1 MALGFS
7 EHGRRRL
14 WVALAG
20 VVVAAAMSDV
30 AAFGQVAASGPVTS
44 GLRPS
49 ISATTDWPAYLNGP
63 RHRSYAPAQT
73 AIRPATV
80 PSLIRKWRYLQ
91 PSGFFASPT
100 VADGAVFIGSNTGW
114 FYKFRETTGA
124 VMGRR
129 FLGLQPAL
137 ECPATGFVSTA
148 TISVNPKNHRD
159 TVYVAGPD
167 GYLYA
172 LNASDLAVQWK
183 SVIAIPSATVNDYY
197 NWSSPTVANGK
208 VYIGVSSNCDSP
220 LVRGGVIA
228 FDQGSGKQV
237 AEFFT
242 VPAGSGN
249 AGGSVWSSVAV
260 AADGNVF
267 ASTGNGPDNAQRLAY
282 SESIVKLSP
291 TLRVLGSFKVPAS
304 QVIGDG
310 DFGASPIIFGKYVG
324 ACNKNGIFYLLN
336 RATMKVRWEKR
347 VGAPADTAECIA
359 SPAYNGNFLYLAANT
374 VTIKG
379 VRYPGSV
386 QERRPDSGALVW
398 QTGLPNGV
406 LGSLALDGGGV
417 LAVGT
422 YDFSSPNATYLIAA
436 RSGRILRTVGHGM
449 DFAQNVFAGNWLFT
463 ANDNGLYAFAV
474 RK

>member
-1 MALGFS
+1 MAFL
-7 EHGRRRL
+7 EHGRRRRL
-14 WVALAG
+14 WGALAG
-20 VVVAAAMSDV
+20 ALVAAAMSDV
-30 AAFGQVAASGPVTS
+30 VAYGQVAAPGPETS
-44 GLRPS
+44 GSRTSL
-49 ISATTDWPAYLNGP
+49 SATADWPAYLDGP
-63 RHRSYAPAQT
+63 LHTSYAPAQR
-73 AIRPATV
+73 AITPASAPNLV
-80 PSLIRKWRYLQ
+80 RKWRYLQ
-91 PSGFFASPT
+91 PSGFYASPT

-114 FYKFRETTGA
+114 FYKFKEATGT

-129 FLGLQPAL
+129 YLGLQPAL

-148 TISVNPKNHRD
+148 TIAASPTTHRD

-228 FDQGSGKQV
+228 FDQGSGKKL
-237 AEFFT
+237 AHFFT
-242 VPAGSGN
+242 VPAGSAN

-260 AADGNVF
+260 AANGDVF
-267 ASTGNGPDNAQRLAY
+267 ASTGNGPGNAERLSY

-291 TLRVLGSFKVPAS
+291 MLRVLGSFKVPAS
-304 QVIGDG
+304 QVIADG
-310 DFGASPIIFGKYVG
+310 DFGGSPIVFGKYVG

-336 RATMKVRWEKR
+336 RATMKVRWQKR
-347 VGAPADTAECIA
+347 VGASADTAECIA
-359 SPAYNGNFLYLAANT
+359 TPAYNGDFLYLAANA
-374 VTIKG
+374 VTING

-386 QERRPDSGALVW
+386 EERRPGSGALVW
-398 QTGLPNGV
+398 HTGLPNGV
-406 LGSLALDGGGV
+406 EGSPTLDGGGV

-422 YDFSSPNATYLIAA
+422 YDFSSPNATYAIAA
-436 RSGRILRTVGHGM
+436 RSGRILRTVAHGM

-463 ANDNGLYAFAV
+463 ANANGLYAFAL